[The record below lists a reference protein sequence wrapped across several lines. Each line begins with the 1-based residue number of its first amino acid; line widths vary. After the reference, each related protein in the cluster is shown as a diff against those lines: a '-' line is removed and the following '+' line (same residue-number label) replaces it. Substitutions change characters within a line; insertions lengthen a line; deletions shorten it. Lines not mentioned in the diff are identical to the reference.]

1 MARGSNLQ
9 LGSCTTFPVEGSHSD
24 ALRFGCF
31 TTTQYICNQ
40 FNNVLQLNHVGFE
53 ARFNPNLACNPELQV
68 KDSSGVLN
76 ESMKILS
83 EYTNEDH
90 LSQRFGSTRPAEL
103 YVRNV
108 CPSGTIS
115 VEECCGGDCSK
126 PIGLCL
132 TNDKLDT
139 KTLCSNAYES
149 AIRRDGS
156 KRRSGSSILKSYNS
170 PNDRRIDTTLV
181 PQSKSILSGVGCR
194 DGECIKIP
202 DLYTY
207 LQSNREVDYVF
218 YPFDDQ
224 IFNKLTLG
232 NINLPEGQTPREHF
246 IKMYTES
253 GHGINRPM
261 NIEEIFNAH
270 SDDRNTNLTQNDIA
284 LMVSTY
290 EVEATFKNKNFLTS
304 EYAGE
309 TDPSFCA
316 NTTTDYRSCLDCV
329 DETPFVSECM
339 SGIKKSR
346 CYYKYFNGQSPFC
359 DQVTQNC
366 ETVAA
371 GTPESRCYPNNSTQ
385 VLPQTD
391 NCICDVARSIETQ
404 EIRVYFPKV
413 SSPTNENV
421 LILTVP
427 KGTEDFVARK
437 LGGSRVS
444 SQSFKRIVKEDPDR
458 IINRVVSSRELQLT
472 STATGLCILSDGTSI
487 NTDVLL
493 CDSLGGSFRQ
503 NSSDDQEFL
512 KSYKSSKKINK
523 AISYDY
529 RPNDPVN
536 EPVILETTYL
546 PPDIPDPSGWPNV
559 DPSGHRGPPSTRYT
573 RQINSCCNEGCLEC
587 LFLAMRE
594 VEVGT
599 WDDDDGPSTPD
610 SFGCGKDRNG
620 QIDCENRPVA
630 TPESLPDPCECPDE
644 WRDDDDNFND
654 LSCCGC
660 NVESYVD
667 CRNTPKDERDTENC
681 PSCGQHQ
688 IKRGFFRDAGE
699 VCNRVPVCC
708 VLENMDWRKELCE
721 PCLNLKNDDGDV
733 VLPCK
738 GPCVRCDENNVCE
751 VIAPSQPLFPDD
763 PTNLGNR
770 RNKDSQFSTTCDECE
785 QLGGQCE
792 CYSAT
797 DVEQSVKDCCKR
809 KREIG
814 ELAKRCY
821 YRRYTRNGVCQQ
833 GTGDGFENG
842 VNPDCKY
849 LNPDGGCFS
858 CLDIAAMHN
867 GGPCGHKS
875 SDPDVREN
883 VAEYKERIKQ
893 ALCDIGGGCELCIEI
908 RVENCT
914 PLYPDPQN
922 PARPL
927 NPQPPLNPLGT
938 VPPSFWPP
946 QYPNEYKKPRYF
958 TPAFIPFGD
967 DDFCPEEIP
976 PIDDDVRADR
986 SDNWSNLPGAIPQAP
1001 ASEGANIPAFRS
1013 DGPYAVYGT
1022 GKAGG
1027 QGFYYPMYLT
1037 AIAAYAANMS
1047 GFDRIEKRTGKKD
1060 GLLYHTHR
1068 LQEYPDVVFYMP
1080 DDQMNHGVSDDG
1092 GYNRY
1097 RGAGP
1102 SSSVRSTQSPVSRQ
1116 QSQTSTYTPPS
1127 SPSTPSAPP
1136 PPSGGGGGGYGGGY

>member
-31 TTTQYICNQ
+31 TTTQYVCNQ
-40 FNNVLQLNHVGFE
+40 FNNVLQLNHAGFE
-53 ARFNPNLACNPELQV
+53 ARFNPNLACNPDLQV

-115 VEECCGGDCSK
+115 VEECCDGDCSK

-149 AIRRDGS
+149 AITKDGR
-156 KRRSGSSILKSYNS
+156 KRRSGSPILKSYNS

-246 IKMYTES
+246 VKMYTEG

-270 SDDRNTNLTQNDIA
+270 SDDTNTNLTQNDIA

-329 DETPFVSECM
+329 DETPFVSECL
-339 SGIKKSR
+339 SGIKKTR

-366 ETVAA
+366 DVVSS

-391 NCICDVARSIETQ
+391 NCICDIARSIETQ

-421 LILTVP
+421 LIITVP

-487 NTDVLL
+487 IV
-493 CDSLGGSFRQ
+493 
-503 NSSDDQEFL
+503 
-512 KSYKSSKKINK
+512 
-523 AISYDY
+523 
-529 RPNDPVN
+529 
-536 EPVILETTYL
+536 
-546 PPDIPDPSGWPNV
+546 
-559 DPSGHRGPPSTRYT
+559 
-573 RQINSCCNEGCLEC
+573 
-587 LFLAMRE
+587 
-594 VEVGT
+594 
-599 WDDDDGPSTPD
+599 
-610 SFGCGKDRNG
+610 
-620 QIDCENRPVA
+620 
-630 TPESLPDPCECPDE
+630 
-644 WRDDDDNFND
+644 
-654 LSCCGC
+654 
-660 NVESYVD
+660 
-667 CRNTPKDERDTENC
+667 
-681 PSCGQHQ
+681 
-688 IKRGFFRDAGE
+688 
-699 VCNRVPVCC
+699 
-708 VLENMDWRKELCE
+708 
-721 PCLNLKNDDGDV
+721 
-733 VLPCK
+733 
-738 GPCVRCDENNVCE
+738 
-751 VIAPSQPLFPDD
+751 
-763 PTNLGNR
+763 
-770 RNKDSQFSTTCDECE
+770 
-785 QLGGQCE
+785 
-792 CYSAT
+792 
-797 DVEQSVKDCCKR
+797 
-809 KREIG
+809 
-814 ELAKRCY
+814 
-821 YRRYTRNGVCQQ
+821 
-833 GTGDGFENG
+833 
-842 VNPDCKY
+842 
-849 LNPDGGCFS
+849 
-858 CLDIAAMHN
+858 
-867 GGPCGHKS
+867 
-875 SDPDVREN
+875 
-883 VAEYKERIKQ
+883 
-893 ALCDIGGGCELCIEI
+893 
-908 RVENCT
+908 
-914 PLYPDPQN
+914 
-922 PARPL
+922 
-927 NPQPPLNPLGT
+927 
-938 VPPSFWPP
+938 
-946 QYPNEYKKPRYF
+946 
-958 TPAFIPFGD
+958 
-967 DDFCPEEIP
+967 
-976 PIDDDVRADR
+976 
-986 SDNWSNLPGAIPQAP
+986 
-1001 ASEGANIPAFRS
+1001 
-1013 DGPYAVYGT
+1013 
-1022 GKAGG
+1022 
-1027 QGFYYPMYLT
+1027 
-1037 AIAAYAANMS
+1037 
-1047 GFDRIEKRTGKKD
+1047 
-1060 GLLYHTHR
+1060 
-1068 LQEYPDVVFYMP
+1068 
-1080 DDQMNHGVSDDG
+1080 
-1092 GYNRY
+1092 
-1097 RGAGP
+1097 
-1102 SSSVRSTQSPVSRQ
+1102 
-1116 QSQTSTYTPPS
+1116 
-1127 SPSTPSAPP
+1127 
-1136 PPSGGGGGGYGGGY
+1136 